1 MDEEEKPAP
10 GIDGGKPIP
19 DMSQGKEKPASD
31 MGNEKL
37 TSDMDKAKEDKE
49 DKKKNLTF
57 DIIIKAIISF
67 ILPILISALYLIIL
81 FGLLDE
87 SLWPVIGILILS
99 YFISPFGKEVLIPG
113 AMIGLLALAS
123 PPSAGY
129 AIILVAT
136 SVIFVDVMCSFFLV
150 LNLPL
155 ITKIPVL
162 GKFILRF
169 ESIGRKKLAAHP
181 DKRFWARLGLAAY
194 VALPFQGS
202 GGIMATILGVLG
214 GMRSRVVLI
223 SVIVG
228 STIGCF
234 AIAYPAYFV
243 GQKILD
249 IFGSAI
255 SYLIGTMVMLGIIV
269 FLILRYLRSLGKG
282 DRSSIK

>member
-1 MDEEEKPAP
+1 MDN
-10 GIDGGKPIP
+10 GKPIQSM
-19 DMSQGKEKPASD
+19 DKEKL
-31 MGNEKL
+31 KL
-37 TSDMDKAKEDKE
+37 
-49 DKKKNLTF
+49 
-57 DIIIKAIISF
+57 DIVIKAAF
-67 ILPILISALYLIIL
+67 YFVLPILISALYLIIL
-81 FGLLDE
+81 FGFLDE
-87 SLWPVIGILILS
+87 SLWPIIGLLILS

-136 SVIFVDVMCSFFLV
+136 SVIFVDVMCSVFLV

-169 ESIGRKKLAAHP
+169 ESIGRKRLAAHP
-181 DKRFWARLGLAAY
+181 DKRMWARLGLAAY

-214 GMRSRVVLI
+214 GMRSRIVLI
-223 SVIVG
+223 SVVVG

-243 GQKILD
+243 GEKMLD
-249 IFGSAI
+249 IFGSTI
-255 SYLIGTMVMLGIIV
+255 SYLIGTMVMLGIIT
-269 FLILRYLRSLGKG
+269 FLVIRYMRSRKKG
-282 DRSSIK
+282 THGPIE

>member
-1 MDEEEKPAP
+1 MDKER
-10 GIDGGKPIP
+10 PIP
-19 DMSQGKEKPASD
+19 EIDPK
-31 MGNEKL
+31 KL
-37 TSDMDKAKEDKE
+37 T
-49 DKKKNLTF
+49 L
-57 DIIIKAIISF
+57 DIVIKAIFYF

-87 SLWPVIGILILS
+87 SLWLVIGILILS
-99 YFISPFGKEVLIPG
+99 YFISPFGKEVLIPV

-136 SVIFVDVMCSFFLV
+136 SVIFVDVMCSVFLV
-150 LNLPL
+150 LNMPL

-169 ESIGRKKLAAHP
+169 ESIGRKRLAAHP
-181 DKRFWARLGLAAY
+181 DKRFWARFGLAAY

-214 GMRSRVVLI
+214 GMRSRVVLM
-223 SVIVG
+223 SVVVG

-243 GQKILD
+243 GEKMLE
-249 IFGSAI
+249 IFGSTV

-269 FLILRYLRSLGKG
+269 FLVLRYMRARKKANP
-282 DRSSIK
+282 DTTR

>member
-1 MDEEEKPAP
+1 MDGERSMT
-10 GIDGGKPIP
+10 DMNRDMPIP
-19 DMSQGKEKPASD
+19 KTESK
-31 MGNEKL
+31 KL
-37 TSDMDKAKEDKE
+37 K
-49 DKKKNLTF
+49 L
-57 DIIIKAIISF
+57 DIIIKTVFYF
-67 ILPILISALYLIIL
+67 ILPIMISALYLVIL

-87 SLWPVIGILILS
+87 SLWSVVGLLILS

-113 AMIGLLALAS
+113 AMIGLLALAD

-136 SVIFVDVMCSFFLV
+136 SVIFVDVMCSVFLV

-162 GKFILRF
+162 GKFILGF
-169 ESIGRKKLAAHP
+169 EAIGRKRLAAHP
-181 DKRFWARLGLAAY
+181 DKRLWARLGLAAY

-214 GMRSRVVLI
+214 GMRSRIVLM

-228 STIGCF
+228 STLGCF

-243 GQKILD
+243 GEKMRD
-249 IFGSAI
+249 IFGSTV
-255 SYLIGTMVMLGIIV
+255 SYLIGTLVMLGIIV
-269 FLILRYLRSLGKG
+269 FLIIRYIISKRKVMQEVQQ
-282 DRSSIK
+282 

>member
-1 MDEEEKPAP
+1 MND
-10 GIDGGKPIP
+10 GKPI
-19 DMSQGKEKPASD
+19 KEMD
-31 MGNEKL
+31 REKL
-37 TSDMDKAKEDKE
+37 TA
-49 DKKKNLTF
+49 N
-57 DIIIKAIISF
+57 IIIKAIF
-67 ILPILISALYLIIL
+67 YFVLPILISALYLIIL
-81 FGLLDE
+81 FGLLDD
-87 SLWPVIGILILS
+87 SLWPVIGLLILS
-99 YFISPFGKEVLIPG
+99 YFISPFGKEVLIPA

-155 ITKIPVL
+155 ITKIPLL
-162 GKFILRF
+162 GKFVLGF
-169 ESIGRKKLAAHP
+169 ESIGRKRLAAHP
-181 DKRFWARLGLAAY
+181 DRRMWAQFGLAAY

-214 GMRSRVVLI
+214 GMRSRIVLI

-243 GQKILD
+243 GEKMLD
-249 IFGSAI
+249 IFGSTV
-255 SYLIGTMVMLGIIV
+255 SYLIGTMVMLGIII
-269 FLILRYLRSLGKG
+269 FLVARYLRSRRKAKRG
-282 DRSSIK
+282 STS